1 MNRNRYLHPSAAGQD
16 RAVDTDRGERPTVQT
31 RSLTRRSAAAVA
43 ALASAALVVTGCG
56 SGSSGS
62 GSSGPSTGPSAPSSV
77 AADQALAAK
86 VPASIKAD
94 GVITVGSDTTY
105 APSEFL
111 GADGSTIEGF
121 DVDLFNLVAQKLGLK
136 ANFQTA
142 AFDSIIAGVGSQK
155 YEVGVSS
162 FTINSDREAQVNMI
176 SYFSAGTQW
185 ATKKGNPAKIDPD
198 NACGKNIAV
207 QKATVQVDDITAR
220 SKKCTDA
227 GKPAITIDQ
236 YDAQSDA
243 TAAIV
248 SGKDDAG
255 LADSPVMAYAV
266 KQTNGQLELLGKV
279 YDSAPY
285 GYVVKKDQ
293 TEFAQAIA
301 DAVKELISDGS
312 YQKVLEKWGVQA
324 GAITDPAV
332 NPSA

>member
-1 MNRNRYLHPSAAGQD
+1 VPARLLSRRAAG
-16 RAVDTDRGERPTVQT
+16 AV
-31 RSLTRRSAAAVA
+31 SALAAA
-43 ALASAALVVTGCG
+43 ALALTACG
-56 SGSSGS
+56 GGSSGGSSASGTS
-62 GSSGPSTGPSAPSSV
+62 GSAAPSVS
-77 AADQALAAK
+77 ADSSLAAK
-86 VPASIKAD
+86 VPADIKAD
-94 GVITVGSDTTY
+94 GTITVGTDSTY

-111 GADGSTIEGF
+111 AADGQTIEGF
-121 DVDLFNLVAQKLGLK
+121 DVDLFTLVAQKLGLK
-136 ANFQTA
+136 ASFQTA
-142 AFDSIIAGVGSQK
+142 PFDSIIAGVGSGK
-155 YEVGVSS
+155 YEAGVSS
-162 FTINSDREAQVNMI
+162 FTVNKEREAQANMI
-176 SYFSAGTQW
+176 SYFSAGSQW
-185 ATKKGNPAKIDPD
+185 STKKGNPKNVDPD

-293 TEFAQAIA
+293 TDFAQAIA
-301 DAVKELISDGS
+301 DAVKALIADGS
-312 YQKVLEKWGVQA
+312 YTKVLTKWGVQA

-332 NPSA
+332 NPSAG